1 MLALSHILSTQNYFT
16 EISVL
21 LDSLIHTMFEFKY
34 YNKYDKFIEIK
45 CNKMKST
52 LKACALF
59 KYTNI
64 SYNIYYI
71 KYLH

>member
-1 MLALSHILSTQNYFT
+1 
-16 EISVL
+16 
-21 LDSLIHTMFEFKY
+21 MFEFKY